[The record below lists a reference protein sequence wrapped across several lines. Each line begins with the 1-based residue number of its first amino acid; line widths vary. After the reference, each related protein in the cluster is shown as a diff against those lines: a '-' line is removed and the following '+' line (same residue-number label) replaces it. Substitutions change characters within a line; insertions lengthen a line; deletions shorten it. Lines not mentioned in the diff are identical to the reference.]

1 MSRRILFVEMAH
13 GFGGSIVSL
22 YQLVRGLDRSRYE
35 PVVLFYRPNAYV
47 AQFEALDVKVIVLHP
62 DTGEPALPSA
72 SQSAS
77 GGRKEEAGRLRTKI
91 SSAYSL
97 ARQVVPGTVRLL
109 RVIRR
114 EQIDLV
120 HLNDVFI
127 SNREGVVAARLAGV
141 PCLSHIRAFERLTRF
156 DRWLTRYVDAYVYIS
171 QAIARSHEEQ
181 GMPVDRGRV
190 IYNALAPEEFDAAAD
205 RAGARAELGLDASQ
219 QVVGLIG
226 RLVAWKGHRVFLSA
240 MASLAQ
246 GHPNLRGLIVGDGE
260 MTEPAY
266 QHELEMQAAE
276 LGLSERVVFT
286 GYRAGIPALL
296 PALDVLVH
304 CSLRPEPFGR
314 VIIEGM
320 AAGVPVVGAADGAVP
335 EIIEDGRSGLLTP
348 PGDAGALASAIQ
360 RLLDDHSL
368 ADAVRHAARQRVCE
382 LFSVDAHVQQIQ
394 AVYQELLG

>member
-22 YQLVRGLDRSRYE
+22 YQLVRGMDRSRYE
-35 PVVLFYRPNAYV
+35 PVILFYRPNAYMQ
-47 AQFEALDVKVIVLHP
+47 QFKDLGARVIVLYP
-62 DTGEPALPSA
+62 DTGEEGPEMSMAESR
-72 SQSAS
+72 
-77 GGRKEEAGRLRTKI
+77 GGSAGRLRRMLAST
-91 SSAYSL
+91 YSIV
-97 ARQVVPGTVRLL
+97 RQVVQGTARLL
-109 RVIRR
+109 PIIRR

-141 PCLSHIRAFERLTRF
+141 PCLSHIRAFERLTPF
-156 DRWLTRYVDAYVYIS
+156 DRYLTRYVAAFVYIS
-171 QAIARSHEEQ
+171 QAIAASHEEQ
-181 GMPVDRGRV
+181 GVPAGRGRV
-190 IYNALAPEEFDAAAD
+190 IYNALAPEEFDAVAD
-205 RAGARAELGLDASQ
+205 RAGARAELGLDASH

-240 MASLAQ
+240 MASLVQ
-246 GHPNLRGLIVGDGE
+246 THPTLRGLIVGDGE
-260 MTEPAY
+260 VNEPAY
-266 QHELEMQAAE
+266 QHELEALAAE
-276 LGLSERVVFT
+276 LRLSDRVMFT
-286 GYRAGIPALL
+286 GYRACIPALL

-348 PGDAGALASAIQ
+348 PGDAGALAAAIQ
-360 RLLDDHSL
+360 RLLDDQFL
-368 ADAVRHAARQRVCE
+368 VDAVRQAARQRVCE
-382 LFSVDAHVQQIQ
+382 RFSVDAHVQQIQ
-394 AVYQELLG
+394 AVYQEILG